1 MTIQAKNLVE
11 LLKASGKTCATA
23 ESCTGG
29 MIGSLI
35 TAVPGASK
43 VFYGGIISYDN
54 SVKKNVLGV
63 EKNVLEEYGAV
74 SKECVEQMAIGA
86 RKALNTTYA
95 IATSGIAGPSGG
107 TPDKPVG
114 TVWIAWATPE
124 GTIAECFKFGV
135 ARERKQITQ
144 RAVTTALVKMIHII
158 QGKTN

>member
-1 MTIQAKNLVE
+1 MEKLAQNGETLSV
-11 LLKASGKTCATA
+11 A

-29 MIGSLI
+29 MLSHLI

-54 SVKKNVLGV
+54 SVKENVLGV

-114 TVWIAWATPE
+114 TVWIGFASKDKVCS
-124 GTIAECFKFGV
+124 IKYSFKGS
-135 ARERKQITQ
+135 
-144 RAVTTALVKMIHII
+144 RAVNIQRFASNALNFCRLNIK
-158 QGKTN
+158 